1 MHFCKTCNYF
11 TSSNNNLKKHFN
23 TQKHIKLC
31 NLDTEPFITCKYCNK
46 EYKHHS
52 GLYRHTKIC
61 KNNTE
66 ISKKDIEINDCKLE
80 IEKLKKKNEI
90 QKIKH
95 KKELEIKLL
104 KEQHKSALAL
114 KEQEYTIKNLQIN
127 NQTNCNNTII
137 NNTIKVSNL
146 DFLNSNFSNV
156 IDIYTFIENYKNKFG
171 LTKEQ
176 SLTLLENYKN
186 TGINSCIASIV
197 YYLKKSA
204 IEQYKE
210 LKGIDVEFENVILPF
225 ILSDKCLRDH
235 FEKSNTGL
243 WDKTTMIDNIRKI
256 ITITNDQIF
265 KHHNETM
272 FLHDS
277 QKKRVVN
284 GVLKASGYSRLAEI
298 TNPEI
303 YKLQSNN
310 ALE

>member
-1 MHFCKTCNYF
+1 MHFCETCNYF
-11 TSSNNNLKKHFN
+11 ASSNNNLKKHFN

-31 NLDTEPFITCKYCNK
+31 NLDTEPSMICKYCNK

-52 GLYRHTKIC
+52 GLSRHTKIC
-61 KNNTE
+61 KNNT
-66 ISKKDIEINDCKLE
+66 DINDYKLE
-80 IEKLKKKNEI
+80 IEKLKTKNKI
-90 QKIKH
+90 QKLKDKH
-95 KKELEIKLL
+95 KRELEIKLL

-114 KEQEYTIKNLQIN
+114 KEQENKQLQIN

-298 TNPEI
+298 TNPKI